1 MRGYRLTSG
10 DLVRSTSGDW
20 DSFALSNSGAGA
32 FSASVQGRSL
42 WDMVTGAATCRFL
55 EKTFYDC
62 RSTQTAIG
70 LLYRCDSPAVER
82 LYVMRVTP
90 LPAGGLDV
98 THSLIRS
105 RPYSLL
111 PLRDVV
117 HLRYRKCSQCLSCNF
132 GGPWVDPRRIR
143 LPEAAV
149 AEDAVCPVCQ
159 AAAFLADTDQQG
171 MRPQL
176 CG

>member
-1 MRGYRLTSG
+1 MRGYSLTSS
-10 DLVRSTSGDW
+10 DLVKATSGQW
-20 DSFALSNSGAGA
+20 DGFALDNAGAGA
-32 FSASVQGRSL
+32 LSAAVVGRSL
-42 WDMVTGAATCRFL
+42 WEMISGAATCRFL

-82 LYVMRVTP
+82 LFLMRVTP
-90 LPAGGLDV
+90 LPAGGV
-98 THSLIRS
+98 EVQHSLIRS
-105 RPYSLL
+105 RPLRLVSLC
-111 PLRDVV
+111 DVA
-117 HLRYRKCSQCLSCNF
+117 HLRYRRCSQCLACNF
-132 GGPWVDPRRIR
+132 GGPWVEPGRFG
-143 LPEAAV
+143 LPHGAV

-159 AAAFLADTDQQG
+159 AAAFVADSPAQG